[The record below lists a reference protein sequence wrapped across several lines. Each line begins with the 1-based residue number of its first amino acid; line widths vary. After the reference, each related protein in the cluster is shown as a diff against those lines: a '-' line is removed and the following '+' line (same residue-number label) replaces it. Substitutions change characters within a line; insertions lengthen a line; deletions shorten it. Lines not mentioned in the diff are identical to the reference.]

1 MSSVAAGGMGEGD
14 RLGRRIEAPVGHRPP
29 GPAAATGGEQFRG
42 RIVNETVHNG
52 SRYILGSCDNGAI
65 TSKLALT
72 SNSLVGFGDALDP
85 VVELAVSF
93 RKPFDDRVW
102 AACCVAAQYAF
113 SERDSLA
120 KSELVICH

>member
-1 MSSVAAGGMGEGD
+1 MSSIATGGMGEGD
-14 RLGRRIEAPVGHRPP
+14 RRGRRIEAPVGHRPP

-42 RIVNETVHNG
+42 RIVNETVTDLDISSG
-52 SRYILGSCDNGAI
+52 PATMALF

>member
-1 MSSVAAGGMGEGD
+1 M
-14 RLGRRIEAPVGHRPP
+14 
-29 GPAAATGGEQFRG
+29 
-42 RIVNETVHNG
+42 
-52 SRYILGSCDNGAI
+52 
-65 TSKLALT
+65 
-72 SNSLVGFGDALDP
+72 GFGDALDP

-102 AACCVAAQYAF
+102 AASCVAAQYAF

>member
-14 RLGRRIEAPVGHRPP
+14 RRCRRIEAPVGHRPP

-42 RIVNETVHNG
+42 RIVNETVTDLDISSG
-52 SRYILGSCDNGAI
+52 PATMALF